1 MAVAAWNAGFSRHS
15 GPQGRG
21 RFVATRAH
29 WRAQP
34 SHPGE
39 WVRLAARLR
48 RAVPAEAGVPNP
60 ISGQPRQSEEGFL
73 LPLAERLSGQHLPE
87 RRAQLVAV
95 AGSAAGDPDVVRLG
109 MGVHDQFPVGALLVL
124 ADARL
129 DQRRPLEP
137 REPVLHVLA
146 RLADA
151 LRRGRPVAVGGVEVG
166 PAPVVR
172 DLEAP
177 EAGRRDAVER
187 ALDPGRK
194 LLLGQVG
201 AARRRTEVEDL
212 LPGGADE
219 RRVELREEL
228 REPGP
233 AGEHEHVGLD
243 GAAVREADLPHP
255 AAVHPAR
262 RRLRPP
268 EAAACLL
275 ELPEHPLA
283 AAAGEQVAGVPFEH
297 AVGEALRVDLGE
309 AARQLVAVEFL
320 DREAEFPED
329 RHRGLRVLVLPAPH
343 PQHADGK
350 EQPVVPAR
358 LVLLPDLVR
367 PRHHRAVDPP
377 RPVGGPDQPAL
388 APRARAGV
396 ARPPGVHERHLG
408 ARAAEPERRP
418 AAEGAGP
425 DHGRADAVSGLRRA
439 RGGWPLV
446 PRFRRRRSRRRR
458 TRRRRRVRR

>member
-1 MAVAAWNAGFSRHS
+1 
-15 GPQGRG
+15 
-21 RFVATRAH
+21 
-29 WRAQP
+29 
-34 SHPGE
+34 
-39 WVRLAARLR
+39 
-48 RAVPAEAGVPNP
+48 
-60 ISGQPRQSEEGFL
+60 
-73 LPLAERLSGQHLPE
+73 
-87 RRAQLVAV
+87 
-95 AGSAAGDPDVVRLG
+95 

-129 DQRRPLEP
+129 DQRRSPEP

-151 LRRGRPVAVGGVEVG
+151 LRRGRPVSVGGIEVG
-166 PAPVVR
+166 SAPVVR

-187 ALDPGRK
+187 ALDPGRE

-201 AARRRTEVEDL
+201 AARRGTEVEDL

-228 REPGP
+228 REPRP
-233 AGEHEHVGLD
+233 AGEHEEVGFD
-243 GAAVREADLPHP
+243 HAAVREADLPHP
-255 AAVHPAR
+255 ATRQISR

-275 ELPEHPLA
+275 ELPEHPFA
-283 AAAGEQVAGVPFEH
+283 ASPGEQVAGVPFEH

-358 LVLLPDLVR
+358 LVLLPDLGR

-396 ARPPGVHERHLG
+396 ARPPRIHERHLG
-408 ARAAEPERRP
+408 AHPPQPERRP
-418 AAEGAGP
+418 AAEGPCP
-425 DHGRADAVSGLRRA
+425 DHDRADPASGLRGVPARRGLWCPGFAGAVPAGAERGGAGEPGGDRLAAGNAFRHGGFILRTAPGRRRAPSRA
-439 RGGWPLV
+439 RRAPV
-446 PRFRRRRSRRRR
+446 PPASRRAPVRACSRGRSPRRRSRRSPPRGGCPR
-458 TRRRRRVRR
+458 